1 MDDGASLEARIVAA
15 LQTMIAGATLLKAGR
30 SVRGR
35 RPAAAAT
42 ATASQAGA
50 ELTAS
55 PRGRSL
61 PCDNPTTRASR
72 TFGSSR
78 SRRTCRPSSGSRPR
92 RATPPVR
99 RAQCASIRLSGWGLT
114 CRCGAAVELPASS
127 PAVAIADIQELVVGQ
142 STKVFQQN
150 PIPEHK
156 DLSFSLIY
164 GGGAR
169 TLDVVCKVRRL
180 PPCF

>member
-1 MDDGASLEARIVAA
+1 M
-15 LQTMIAGATLLKAGR
+15 
-30 SVRGR
+30 
-35 RPAAAAT
+35 
-42 ATASQAGA
+42 
-50 ELTAS
+50 
-55 PRGRSL
+55 
-61 PCDNPTTRASR
+61 
-72 TFGSSR
+72 
-78 SRRTCRPSSGSRPR
+78 
-92 RATPPVR
+92 
-99 RAQCASIRLSGWGLT
+99 T